1 MAKELVVS
9 GYLQAGVLTI
19 RNRKQMDAVLAR
31 WKDCEITVTV
41 EKAHATRS
49 LEQNALY
56 WVAYVNPLAEY
67 TGYSPKWMHAYLK
80 KRFLPSRRLL
90 IQDKHG
96 VVVDERDLEALTT
109 TTLNKVEFGE
119 YLHAIEEFALELGVD
134 VGPKAEDAA

>member
-1 MAKELVVS
+1 MAKELASS
-9 GYLQAGVLTI
+9 GFIKAGVLMI
-19 RNRKQMDAVLAR
+19 RNRRQLDKALAR
-31 WKDCEITVTV
+31 WKDGEVTITI
-41 EKAHATRS
+41 EQAHATRS

-96 VVVDERDLEALTT
+96 VVVDERDIDALTT
-109 TTLNKVEFGE
+109 TTLNKVDFGE
-119 YLHAIEEFALELGVD
+119 YLHAIEEFALELNVT
-134 VGPKAEDAA
+134 VGSQAAA